1 MVINFKYTLR
11 ELDGIYELNYHIS
24 MKKIVYKK
32 LALDSIKFFLLTIF
46 TISIIIWVLQAV
58 NYLDFVVED
67 GHGFFVYFNYTLLS
81 FPKIFSRIYPFAI
94 FISFSY
100 ILLKYEEKNELI
112 IFWNFG
118 IRKIEFINFFIK
130 FSLLFMFLSLL
141 LNAIIVPMTQDK
153 ARSFIRSSNL
163 DLFESML
170 KPRKFVDIIKDLTIY
185 YDKKNINGELKNIF
199 LNDKISLTD
208 SQTTFAKTGIFEIR
222 ENKKILVLYDGKTI
236 NNVDGKIYEFTF
248 DKTDFNISR
257 FTSTAIIYQ
266 KTQETP
272 TVELVQCLLTM
283 NNFKKIIVNKAISE
297 ISTCT
302 TQNLKNNYEE
312 LYSRLIKPLYTTFLI
327 AISLLFILKSKS
339 NPTFKSYKFKIYL
352 LGFIFIIFLESSSK
366 FISINLIQNLF
377 LLILP
382 ILSMLTIYLLFLK
395 ILIVKKK

>member
-1 MVINFKYTLR
+1 
-11 ELDGIYELNYHIS
+11 

-32 LALDSIKFFLLTIF
+32 LAQDSIKFFLLTIF

-100 ILLKYEEKNELI
+100 ILLKYEEENELI

-118 IRKIEFINFFIK
+118 IKKIEFINFFIK
-130 FSLLFMFLSLL
+130 FSLLFTFLSLL
-141 LNAIIVPMTQDK
+141 LNALIVPMTQDK

-170 KPRKFVDIIKDLTIY
+170 KPRKFVDIIKNLTIY

-208 SQTTFAKTGIFEIR
+208 SQTTFAKMGVFEIR
-222 ENKKILVLYDGKTI
+222 DNKKILVLYDGKTI

-266 KTQETP
+266 KTQETS
-272 TVELVQCLLTM
+272 TIELVQCLLIM
-283 NNFKKIIVNKAISE
+283 NNFKKIIINKTISE
-297 ISTCT
+297 INNCT
-302 TQNLKNNYEE
+302 AQNLKNIYEA

-339 NPTFKSYKFKIYL
+339 STTFRSYKFKIYL

-366 FISINLIQNLF
+366 FISIGLLQNLF
-377 LLILP
+377 LLVLP
-382 ILSMLTIYLLFLK
+382 FFSLLTIYLFFLK
-395 ILIVKKK
+395 ILMFKNK